1 MGQGAERLSL
11 QVGARTSDF
20 FSGHLR
26 GLLSITLRRVPFA
39 SSVAIRS
46 ILPSSPCPNPMAAGY
61 TCPVCEYPHLSEPPR
76 SEFGGGS
83 FEICPSCGFQFGVND
98 DDEGIT
104 YETWRRRWEAAG
116 MPWSSVA
123 LKPPATWKPV
133 ARHVAPGGAALRRPA
148 PAPGA
153 ESPAGAAAAQ
163 PTGARP
169 AAASP
174 SPKSVAESTNRKAA
188 AKQPA
193 ASRPPATAQ
202 PASKPAPGKAAA
214 RKPAPVKK
222 TAAKPVT
229 VTPAAAKKV
238 AAKKAVAKKGAA
250 KKAVARKAPVKKAVA
265 KKSPAGKASRR

>member
-1 MGQGAERLSL
+1 MGQGGEKLSL

-193 ASRPPATAQ
+193 TAQ

-238 AAKKAVAKKGAA
+238 AAKKAVAKKVVAQKAVA